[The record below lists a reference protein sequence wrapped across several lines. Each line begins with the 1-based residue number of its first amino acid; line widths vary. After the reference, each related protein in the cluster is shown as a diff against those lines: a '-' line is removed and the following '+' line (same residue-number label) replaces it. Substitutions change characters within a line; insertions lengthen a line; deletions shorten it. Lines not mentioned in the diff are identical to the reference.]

1 MTTDTVGGV
10 WNYSLS
16 LAAELIAAHGL
27 RVALA
32 AVGPAPSAAQQAE
45 VAALPGL
52 AFHACP
58 GRLEWQPG
66 CASDLAA
73 SARRLR
79 DLAAEL
85 DVALIHSNQ
94 FAYGALTAGRPV
106 LVAAHSDL
114 FSWHAACQPLDGPV
128 DPGRRAF
135 LEEYRR
141 VVVAGLRGA
150 AAVVCPSRFVAAGLR
165 AHYGV
170 SVPIEVIYNGIAP
183 PAAKEAAAPLRAGP
197 ARRVLTVGRLWDPA
211 KNLAWLLEAVGDG
224 IPGLEIAV
232 AGSLEGPDGET
243 APPAGPLR
251 VLGALP
257 HTALMAEMAAADVYV
272 GMSRYEPFGL
282 APLEAA
288 ARGCALL
295 LSDVPSFREI
305 WGRAARYCRSA
316 ADLRAALLD
325 LAAGAIPARQ
335 AARQRAARYTI
346 ARTAAAYARL
356 YARLGVAAR
365 GTRARGPHGPRAQ
378 DRTATPA

>member
-16 LAAELIAAHGL
+16 LAAELAAAHGL

-32 AVGPAPSAAQQAE
+32 AVGPAASAPQRAGV
-45 VAALPGL
+45 VAMPGL
-52 AFHACP
+52 AFYAYP

-66 CASDLAA
+66 CAPDLAE
-73 SARRLR
+73 SARWLR

-94 FAYGALTAGRPV
+94 FAYGALDAGRPV
-106 LVAAHSDL
+106 LVVAHSDL
-114 FSWHAACQPLDGPV
+114 FSWHAACQPLDGPL
-128 DPGRRAF
+128 DAGWRAF
-135 LEEYRR
+135 LADYRR
-141 VVVAGLRGA
+141 VVMAGLRGA

-170 SVPIEVIYNGIAP
+170 PVPMDVIYNGVAP
-183 PAAKEAAAPLRAGP
+183 PASIEAPAPRRAGP

-211 KNLAWLLEAVGDG
+211 KNLAWLLEAVGDS

-232 AGSLEGPDGET
+232 AGSLEGPDGAT

-251 VLGALP
+251 VLGPLP
-257 HTALMAEMAAADVYV
+257 HAALMAEMAAADVYV

-305 WGRAARYCRSA
+305 WGDAARYCRSA

-325 LAAGAIPARQ
+325 LAAGAPPARQ

-356 YARLGVAAR
+356 YARLGVGRADGAR
-365 GTRARGPHGPRAQ
+365 PPHMLRAQ
-378 DRTATPA
+378 ERTPTPA